1 MGFMKNINL
10 GWKVYFH
17 PSLLAKSRM
26 SVGDALKFYYQN
38 TVIPAIIFIII
49 GAAMILLGVSTYGST
64 LFGGNAAFLAGIGAA
79 AIVMGLMYF
88 WILVPISIFI
98 NAFIYQLV
106 GYNLLR
112 IFDKNYDRSFAAVMF
127 AELPMMLLY
136 WVVAIPVVGIVA
148 LVVLSVWSIV
158 VLIVSLASQHKIKR
172 TDAVVAILAAMLLV
186 FALTAVIFAFTYL
199 FASAAFLSR
208 AGIGAGSVYGTMPYP

>member
-17 PSLLAKSRM
+17 PSFLAKSKM

-38 TVIPAIIFIII
+38 TIVPAIIFIII
-49 GAAMILLGVSTYGST
+49 GAAMISLGISSYGST
-64 LFGGNAAFLAGIGAA
+64 IFGGNAAFLAGIGAV
-79 AIVMGLMYF
+79 AIVLGLVYF
-88 WILVPISIFI
+88 WVLVPISIFI

-106 GYNLLR
+106 GYNLLK

-136 WVVAIPVVGIVA
+136 WVVAIPIVGIAA
-148 LVVLSVWSIV
+148 LVVLSVWSMV
-158 VLIVSLASQHKIKR
+158 VLIVSLAAQHKVKR

-186 FALTAVIFAFTYL
+186 FALTAVIFAFTYI
-199 FASAAFLSR
+199 FASAALLSR
-208 AGIGAGSVYGTMPYP
+208 AGVGAGSFTMPYQ

>member
-17 PSLLAKSRM
+17 PSFLATSKM

-38 TVIPAIIFIII
+38 TIVPAIIFIII
-49 GAAMILLGVSTYGST
+49 GAAMISLGISSYGST
-64 LFGGNAAFLAGIGAA
+64 IFGGNAAFLAGIGAV
-79 AIVMGLMYF
+79 AIVLGLVYF
-88 WILVPISIFI
+88 WVLVPISIFI

-106 GYNLLR
+106 GYNLLK

-136 WVVAIPVVGIVA
+136 WVVAIPIVGIAA
-148 LVVLSVWSIV
+148 LVVLSVWSMV
-158 VLIVSLASQHKIKR
+158 VLIVSLAAQHKVKR

-186 FALTAVIFAFTYL
+186 FALTAVIFAFTYI
-199 FASAAFLSR
+199 FASAALLSR
-208 AGIGAGSVYGTMPYP
+208 AGVGAGSFTMPYQ

>member
-17 PSLLAKSRM
+17 PSFLAKSKM

-38 TVIPAIIFIII
+38 TIVPAIIFIII
-49 GAAMILLGVSTYGST
+49 GAAMISLGISSYGST
-64 LFGGNAAFLAGIGAA
+64 IFGGNAAFLAGIGAV
-79 AIVMGLMYF
+79 AIVLGLVYF
-88 WILVPISIFI
+88 WVLVPISIFI

-106 GYNLLR
+106 GYNLLK

-136 WVVAIPVVGIVA
+136 WVVAIPIVGIAA
-148 LVVLSVWSIV
+148 LVVLSVWSMV
-158 VLIVSLASQHKIKR
+158 VLIVSLAAQHKVKR

-186 FALTAVIFAFTYL
+186 FALTAVIFAFTYI
-199 FASAAFLSR
+199 FASAALLSR
-208 AGIGAGSVYGTMPYP
+208 AGVGAGSFTMPYP